1 MYLLDTNVISEL
13 RRPEKADR
21 NVVRWSRTNPTAS
34 FFLSAVSILE
44 IETGALRMARKD
56 KVQAAA
62 LRVWIDDQII
72 RDFKD
77 RILPFDAV
85 VAKRCARLHVADPR
99 AERDAMIAATAMV
112 HGLTI
117 VTRNI
122 ADFKN
127 IEVSLLNPW
136 IAFQSD
142 LRTTLAGRRRQAAGK
157 K

>member
-13 RRPEKADR
+13 RRPQKADR
-21 NVVRWSRTNPTAS
+21 NVVRWSRTNPLAS
-34 FFLSAVSILE
+34 FFLSAISILE
-44 IETGALRMARKD
+44 IEVGALRMARKD
-56 KVQAAA
+56 KVHAAA

-72 RDFKD
+72 PDFKD
-77 RILPFDAV
+77 RILPVDAA
-85 VAKRCARLHVADPR
+85 VAKRCALLHVPDPR
-99 AERDAMIAATAMV
+99 AERDAMIAATAIV

-122 ADFKN
+122 ADFEN

-136 IAFQSD
+136 IAHPRE
-142 LRTTLAGRRRQAAGK
+142 LRTTLVGRHRLAGK

>member
-13 RRPEKADR
+13 RRPKKADR
-21 NVVRWSRTNPTAS
+21 NVVRWSRTNPTES
-34 FFLSAVSILE
+34 FFLSAISILE

-56 KVQAAA
+56 EVQAAA

-72 RDFKD
+72 PDFKD
-77 RILPFDAV
+77 RILPVDAV
-85 VAKRCARLHVADPR
+85 VAKRCARLHVPDPR
-99 AERDAMIAATAMV
+99 AERDAMIAATAIV

-127 IEVSLLNPW
+127 IEVPLLDPW
-136 IAFQSD
+136 ITFPSQ
-142 LRTTLAGRRRQAAGK
+142 LRTTLVGGRRLARK